1 VIVLTDGEAWRVAPA
16 DRPGLRVE
24 LGLDGPEAPGWRAQV
39 SGGGAGAA
47 VLVLEAPMPAC
58 EADHA
63 ALVAGWFLGAEP
75 DCEAPLRALLGL
87 GEGELGAE
95 LRGALVGPS
104 LRAVPEGCEARP
116 DGSVW
121 APEGYLGQ
129 LELDDTGPDPAVPA
143 TLAGLD
149 RPWF

>member
-1 VIVLTDGEAWRVAPA
+1 VIVATDGEVWRVAPA

-24 LGLDGPEAPGWRAQV
+24 LGLDGPELPGWRAQV

-47 VLVLEAPMPAC
+47 VLVLEAPMPALD
-58 EADHA
+58 ADHA

-75 DCEAPLRALLGL
+75 ACEAPLRAVRGL
-87 GEGELGAE
+87 GVGELGAR
-95 LRGALVGPS
+95 LRRALTGPS
-104 LRAVPEGCEARP
+104 LRAVPDGCEARP

-129 LELDDTGPDPAVPA
+129 LDDTGLDPAVPA

-149 RPWF
+149 RPF